1 MAIITISNG
10 RLSVKNL
17 NGDQLPDLPS
27 SRPGRKYWDLTVK
40 SVILAD
46 PDLGP
51 FLVDVTWDAATGS
64 AMFTKSGPD
73 GTDILA
79 ASTPWN
85 GDEVAWRGELKKLK
99 TALDKFLDRC
109 KVSSEWRDIVPDT
122 TGFCLPDISEREYY
136 RRCVLP
142 DGSRRLVVIW
152 GLKVGEGRKDV
163 KFIVDNPPQVVEETP
178 PTPAPQPPPTT
189 PPKSAQPPLTLTDVK
204 ITRPSP
210 DTSRFE
216 AVPDIGGVVY
226 SFVVTDKSKGAA
238 VPQKVSIKGCIA
250 DVQLPAGAYSL
261 QVRAFQGSLPSN
273 TLQRD
278 FVVATPKTRGK
289 FWYVPWLILLLL
301 LIAVG
306 AFFALRNRPSD
317 YTIPYVAEYDTNRNG
332 QLEETEKAR
341 LIKDYDSNG
350 DGKIDAVE
358 GKRLDE
364 DLKSGEVSSV
374 PYSVK
379 HDTNNDGKIDGI
391 ESPRVLAAYDRDE
404 NGVIDTEERKAL
416 EDENK
421 KLVAADKQLKEN
433 SVPYLIIFDTDGD
446 EKLSKAERD
455 EALKQ
460 HDKDGDHV
468 LNLYEIRIAE
478 IDKKGGIKGGSTSQE
493 SVDTAKTNATTPPLT
508 TGDNTT
514 NIVPPVNTL
523 NTNTADNGNPPKSA
537 SPMNTSKIGGTPS
550 PAVNGGTPNDVPPA
564 GTSNTNKTTSSTT
577 DGNAT
582 NIVPPVNTLNTNTAD
597 NGNQPKSAS
606 PVNASKI
613 GGTPSPA
620 VNGGTPNG
628 VPPAGT
634 SNTNK
639 TTSSTADGNATDV
652 VQPAD
657 TSNTNTVDN
666 VDNGKTPK
674 GTREKRGV
682 SRPPVTAGSDKQPS
696 GASGEHGK
704 TPGDGEWRGV
714 VTVPT
719 FDFVIEGEPKR
730 NHVGGKLF
738 GKHSKFDITFK
749 LTGSDPEATYT
760 LTLADDGRKWPFED
774 DKVTVPMKAGERK
787 VMVQEKKGDRSYEKS
802 HLIKLSDKGIE
813 TITKDK
819 GVDVKFE

>member
-1 MAIITISNG
+1 M
-10 RLSVKNL
+10 
-17 NGDQLPDLPS
+17 
-27 SRPGRKYWDLTVK
+27 
-40 SVILAD
+40 
-46 PDLGP
+46 
-51 FLVDVTWDAATGS
+51 
-64 AMFTKSGPD
+64 
-73 GTDILA
+73 
-79 ASTPWN
+79 
-85 GDEVAWRGELKKLK
+85 
-99 TALDKFLDRC
+99 
-109 KVSSEWRDIVPDT
+109 
-122 TGFCLPDISEREYY
+122 
-136 RRCVLP
+136 
-142 DGSRRLVVIW
+142 
-152 GLKVGEGRKDV
+152 
-163 KFIVDNPPQVVEETP
+163 
-178 PTPAPQPPPTT
+178 
-189 PPKSAQPPLTLTDVK
+189 
-204 ITRPSP
+204 
-210 DTSRFE
+210 
-216 AVPDIGGVVY
+216 VY

-564 GTSNTNKTTSSTT
+564 GTSNTNKTTSST
-577 DGNAT
+577 
-582 NIVPPVNTLNTNTAD
+582 
-597 NGNQPKSAS
+597 
-606 PVNASKI
+606 
-613 GGTPSPA
+613 
-620 VNGGTPNG
+620 
-628 VPPAGT
+628 
-634 SNTNK
+634 
-639 TTSSTADGNATDV
+639 ADGNATDV

>member
-152 GLKVGEGRKDV
+152 GLKVGKGRKDV

-550 PAVNGGTPNDVPPA
+550 PAVNGGTPN
-564 GTSNTNKTTSSTT
+564 
-577 DGNAT
+577 
-582 NIVPPVNTLNTNTAD
+582 
-597 NGNQPKSAS
+597 
-606 PVNASKI
+606 
-613 GGTPSPA
+613 
-620 VNGGTPNG
+620 G